1 MGEDGDGC
9 GTRDVRLARAAAGT
23 IEARRATPAIQIP
36 PSRFAARSPRGAH
49 VPTRAARGVADGR
62 YQYPPFFLPAS
73 WKRTVARCE
82 LRASSDVFD
91 DERPERQIARDLRR
105 TSNSSRRA
113 SRALPL
119 ASKITMLRCD
129 QTYVYVQ

>member
-9 GTRDVRLARAAAGT
+9 GTRDVRLARAAGGT

-82 LRASSDVFD
+82 LR
-91 DERPERQIARDLRR
+91 
-105 TSNSSRRA
+105 
-113 SRALPL
+113 
-119 ASKITMLRCD
+119 
-129 QTYVYVQ
+129 